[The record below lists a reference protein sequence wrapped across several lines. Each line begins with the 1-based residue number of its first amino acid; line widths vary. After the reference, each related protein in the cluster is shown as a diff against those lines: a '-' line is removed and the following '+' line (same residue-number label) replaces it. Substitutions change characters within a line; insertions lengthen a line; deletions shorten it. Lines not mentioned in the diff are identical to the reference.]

1 MTHLTLRVKS
11 NKTDAK
17 EVSYEASYMAPLTR
31 KTRLR
36 IMIGSKNKNVQKN
49 CAYPKLPAGMY
60 NYTLK
65 F

>member
-11 NKTDAK
+11 NNTDAK

-31 KTRLR
+31 NTRLR
-36 IMIGSKNKNVQKN
+36 IIIGPKNKNEQKN
-49 CAYPKLPAGMY
+49 CAYPKVPAGMY